1 MFELNDAE
9 TLPVVHVTLG
19 KASLQKALEELQ
31 QLPIREYPYLYT
43 LYVNLKEQLDKYR
56 EE

>member
-1 MFELNDAE
+1 MFESNDTAM
-9 TLPVVHVTLG
+9 LPVVNTTLG
-19 KASLQKALEELQ
+19 KASLQKALEELE
-31 QLPIREYPYLYT
+31 QLPIKEYPYLYT

>member
-1 MFELNDAE
+1 MFESNDAA

-19 KASLQKALEELQ
+19 KTSLQKALEELEH
-31 QLPIREYPYLYT
+31 LPIKEYPYLYT